1 MIALAFFC
9 NFAKGDDA
17 VAKAKNV
24 AKLFILPNKCRKV
37 QFIITAAGTAH
48 IIT

>member
-9 NFAKGDDA
+9 NFAKGDEA
-17 VAKAKNV
+17 VAKAKSV
-24 AKLFILPNKCRKV
+24 AKLFILPTKCLKV
-37 QFIITAAGTAH
+37 QLIIPAAGTAH